1 MRRIL
6 ISGASV
12 AGPAL
17 AHWLHRYGFEVT
29 VVERAPA
36 PRGGGYAV
44 DFRGASLEVLRRM
57 GVLDELRAVETGMG
71 ETRYVDAAGRRIAS
85 MPAVAFS
92 GELEVLRGDLVEVLH
107 RRTAGVVEHLF
118 GDSVTGLTEDADGV
132 RVTFENAAPRTFDLV
147 VGADGLHSNV
157 RGLVF
162 GPEREHVHELG
173 FYASVF
179 TTANHLGLDRT
190 GVFHNSPGRIAGLY
204 SARHNTEAKAVFY
217 FAADPLTYD
226 RGDVARQRELVA
238 EAFAGQGWEVP
249 RLLAAMADAPDFY
262 FDSVSQV
269 RMASST
275 RGRVAL
281 VGDAGYCA
289 SPLSGMGTS
298 LALVGAYVL
307 EGELAAAGGDHRVA
321 FPEYERRLRDFALR
335 CRRQAVDSARWFV
348 PRTRAGLWLRDLNY
362 RMMTVLPTGGLVARM
377 ALKVA
382 NAITLEDYRG
392 AAVVQP

>member
-17 AHWLHRYGFEVT
+17 AFWLHRYGFEAT

-57 GVLDELRAVETGMG
+57 GVLDEVRAHATGMG
-71 ETRYVDAAGRRIAS
+71 DMRYVDAAGKQVAS
-85 MPAVAFS
+85 LPSVAFS
-92 GELEVLRGDLVEVLH
+92 GELEVLRGDLVDVLH
-107 RRTAGVVEHLF
+107 RHTASGVEYLF
-118 GDSVTGLTEDADGV
+118 DDSITGIAEDDDGV
-132 RVTFENAAPRTFDLV
+132 HVTFDRAAPRTFDLV

-162 GPEREHVHELG
+162 GPEHEFVHDLG

-179 TTANHLGLDRT
+179 TTANHLGLDHT
-190 GVFHNSPGRIAGLY
+190 GTFHNSPGRIAGLC
-204 SARHNTEAKAVFY
+204 SARHNTEAKAMFY
-217 FAADPLTYD
+217 FAADPIAHD
-226 RGDVARQRELVA
+226 RRDVGRQQAIVA

-269 RMASST
+269 RMDSFT

-281 VGDAGYCA
+281 LGDAGYCA

-307 EGELAAAGGDHRVA
+307 AGELAAAGGDHRVA
-321 FPEYERRLRDFALR
+321 FPEYERQLRDFALL
-335 CRRQAVDSARWFV
+335 CQKQAVDSAKWFV
-348 PRTRAGLWLRDLNY
+348 PRTRAGLWLRNLNY
-362 RMMTVLPTGGLVARM
+362 RMMTVLPTGGLVAKM

-382 NAITLEDYRG
+382 NAIVLKDYRAP
-392 AAVVQP
+392 AAVRP